1 MGVAMRKASQDPM
14 FICGIPFT
22 IFGYYFG
29 LPDLTSE
36 VAFMGAAPALLIT
49 GLAFMSIGLLLRKR

>member
-1 MGVAMRKASQDPM
+1 MRNASRDPM

-29 LPDLTSE
+29 FPDQASE
-36 VAFMGAAPALLIT
+36 VAFMVAAPAFLIT
-49 GLAFMSIGLLLRKR
+49 GLAFMSIGLLLRQR

>member
-1 MGVAMRKASQDPM
+1 MRKASQDPM
-14 FICGIPFT
+14 FICGIPLT

-36 VAFMGAAPALLIT
+36 GVVMGLAPALLII
-49 GLAFMSIGLLLRKR
+49 GPAFMLIGLLTPHR